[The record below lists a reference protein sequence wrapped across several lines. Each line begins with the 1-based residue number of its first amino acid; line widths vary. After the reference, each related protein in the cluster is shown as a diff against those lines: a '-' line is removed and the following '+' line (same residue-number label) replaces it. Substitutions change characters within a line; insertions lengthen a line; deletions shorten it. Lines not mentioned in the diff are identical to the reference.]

1 MKRFLLIGIVLS
13 FWGCDLFD
21 TRDAEIPDQ
30 GRSTFE
36 QAFTPQILISNLVS
50 SFQDKNV
57 ENYLACFV
65 DSAFSAKRFQFL
77 PTSSAISQFPVLSEN
92 WSKKEEEEY
101 FNNMKTRTEENVPVT
116 LAFSNQIEN
125 PLGDSLQFTANY
137 VLNLPNTASMP
148 VNYQGDLIFYMSRD
162 SRSVWVI
169 YYWQDIK
176 TSTDLP
182 GWSEL
187 KGWLAN

>member
-1 MKRFLLIGIVLS
+1 MLLFTS
-13 FWGCDLFD
+13 CDLFD
-21 TRDAEIPDQ
+21 TRDAEQPDQ

-36 QAFTPQILISNLVS
+36 QAFEPGIVISNLINA
-50 SFQDKNV
+50 FNDKNA

-65 DSAFSAKRFQFL
+65 DSAFTDKEFLFL
-77 PTSSAISQFPVLSEN
+77 PTSSAISQFPVLSED
-92 WSKKEEEEY
+92 WTKREEEAY
-101 FNNMKTRTEENVPVT
+101 FNNLKVRTEQNIPVT
-116 LAFSNQIEN
+116 LSFSNQVEN

-137 VLNLPNTASMP
+137 ILNLPNNSGLP
-148 VNYQGDLIFYMSRD
+148 VNYQGDLIFNMIRD

-176 TSTDLP
+176 TSTELP